1 MKRKSWFGR
10 LLVWFAEKLA
20 LRYYEGPEPPRRI
33 AQQVRMF
40 AELHFRVNADEWVQ
54 FATQLGEECYRSGYM
69 RGVER
74 SVRDVNLVPEP
85 HLLEAKR
92 RAELG
97 QSNDWVSLAPS
108 EADMQASIDRNQDL
122 MERLSP
128 EDRILYMDRIG
139 REMGG
144 FRVALVDSR
153 APKAKKERV

>member
-1 MKRKSWFGR
+1 MKRSWLGR
-10 LLVWFAEKLA
+10 LLVWFAEKMA

-33 AQQVRMF
+33 AQQARIF
-40 AELHFRVNADEWVQ
+40 AELHSRATVDEWVV
-54 FATQLGEECYRSGYM
+54 FATRLGEECYRSGYM

-74 SVRDVNLVPEP
+74 NVRDVNNVPEP

-92 RAELG
+92 LADLG

-108 EADMQASIDRNQDL
+108 EADVQASIDRNQDL

-144 FRVALVDSR
+144 FRIALVDPR
-153 APKAKKERV
+153 TPKAKKGS